1 MMLHKI
7 INPLEET
14 INNFPN
20 VNIKNI
26 KSNSKEVKKGDLF
39 IAMSGNIAAGNNFI
53 DEAIELGASAIITSN
68 KKMRERDTIL
78 LLKCR
83 ETYPKLLA
91 FASIKGIKGYW
102 NYWNQ
107 WNNNTFYH
115 SI

>member
-7 INPLEET
+7 INPLKET

-39 IAMSGNIAAGNNFI
+39 IAVNGNIVDGNNFI

-68 KKMRERDTIL
+68 RKMQKSDTSYY
-78 LLKCR
+78 C
-83 ETYPKLLA
+83 
-91 FASIKGIKGYW
+91 
-102 NYWNQ
+102 
-107 WNNNTFYH
+107 
-115 SI
+115 